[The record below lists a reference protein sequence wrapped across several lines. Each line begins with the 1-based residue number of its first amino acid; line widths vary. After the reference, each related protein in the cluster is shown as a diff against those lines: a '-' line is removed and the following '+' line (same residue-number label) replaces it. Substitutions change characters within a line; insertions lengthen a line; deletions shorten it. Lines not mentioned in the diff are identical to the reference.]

1 MVKDELNI
9 TVGARIRTIR
19 ENMGYTR
26 ERFSDL
32 CDISDSFLS
41 DVERGNKSLTTKTLY
56 KICSST
62 NASADYILLG
72 KSETSASQKSK
83 RDQESLDMI
92 AFYLQSL
99 SDSQKNHLMAISRE
113 FYLAITGNDADW
125 QQIYTYSTLFE
136 HKTTETRDRP
146 LSKCTCLLF
155 LYDKIFLF
163 EPFFYT
169 LNPQIL

>member
-26 ERFSDL
+26 ERFS
-32 CDISDSFLS
+32 DISDSFLS

-113 FYLAITGNDADW
+113 FYLAITGNDAD
-125 QQIYTYSTLFE
+125 
-136 HKTTETRDRP
+136 
-146 LSKCTCLLF
+146 
-155 LYDKIFLF
+155 
-163 EPFFYT
+163 
-169 LNPQIL
+169 

>member
-9 TVGARIRTIR
+9 TVGVRIRTIR

-113 FYLAITGNDADW
+113 FYLAITGNDAD
-125 QQIYTYSTLFE
+125 
-136 HKTTETRDRP
+136 
-146 LSKCTCLLF
+146 
-155 LYDKIFLF
+155 
-163 EPFFYT
+163 
-169 LNPQIL
+169 

>member
-56 KICSST
+56 KICHST

-72 KSETSASQKSK
+72 KSETSSSQEDKCN
-83 RDQESLDMI
+83 QENLDMI
-92 AFYLQSL
+92 SFYLQSM
-99 SDSQKNHLMAISRE
+99 SEAQKHHLMSIFRE
-113 FYLAITGNDADW
+113 YYLAVTQNDAD
-125 QQIYTYSTLFE
+125 
-136 HKTTETRDRP
+136 
-146 LSKCTCLLF
+146 
-155 LYDKIFLF
+155 
-163 EPFFYT
+163 
-169 LNPQIL
+169 

>member
-72 KSETSASQKSK
+72 
-83 RDQESLDMI
+83 
-92 AFYLQSL
+92 
-99 SDSQKNHLMAISRE
+99 N
-113 FYLAITGNDADW
+113 
-125 QQIYTYSTLFE
+125 
-136 HKTTETRDRP
+136 
-146 LSKCTCLLF
+146 CLLF
-155 LYDKIFLF
+155 TIIVGFTKGSFDGYLAG
-163 EPFFYT
+163 
-169 LNPQIL
+169 ILSRNHPK

>member
-62 NASADYILLG
+62 NASADYI
-72 KSETSASQKSK
+72 
-83 RDQESLDMI
+83 SLVLHLFTEFRQTLRI
-92 AFYLQSL
+92 AVDLI
-99 SDSQKNHLMAISRE
+99 HI
-113 FYLAITGNDADW
+113 
-125 QQIYTYSTLFE
+125 
-136 HKTTETRDRP
+136 
-146 LSKCTCLLF
+146 
-155 LYDKIFLF
+155 KIV
-163 EPFFYT
+163 Y
-169 LNPQIL
+169 

>member
-72 KSETSASQKSK
+72 KSQTSASQKSK
-83 RDQESLDMI
+83 RDSGKPRYD
-92 AFYLQSL
+92 
-99 SDSQKNHLMAISRE
+99 
-113 FYLAITGNDADW
+113 
-125 QQIYTYSTLFE
+125 
-136 HKTTETRDRP
+136 
-146 LSKCTCLLF
+146 CLLF
-155 LYDKIFLF
+155 TIIVGFTKESFDGYLAG
-163 EPFFYT
+163 
-169 LNPQIL
+169 ILSRNHRK